1 MKIGIITNAYE
12 VPRIQSLLNYLKDK
26 VEVSLYVEEDIL
38 LDYKKLTFHEDV
50 FFTKG
55 KGYILLT
62 LANMAEDYGRTRGVH
77 VVNDARSVWIAMHR
91 FLHCVVSREAGVRVP
106 EFSLGPSGSTN
117 FGKTIAKN
125 IIDQNHLR
133 NLDILPRV
141 GKNGME
147 VPSIKTGEEAGS
159 DPRVPDYHFYQR
171 FIETEYEYK
180 IYGFG
185 DRLLFYRQVPVL
197 VNPNKMETRIP
208 IEKIPELDRM
218 ARLAMKATGLRIA
231 SMDFLKENDEYY
243 MTDINATP
251 NFNYIPNGAEILG
264 DYLLELARRGM
275 RNEICGIRDEG

>member
-1 MKIGIITNAYE
+1 MRIGIITNSYE
-12 VPRIQSLLNYLKDK
+12 VPRIRSLIEYLEGKA
-26 VEVSLYVEEDIL
+26 EVRFYIEEDIL
-38 LDYKKLTFHEDV
+38 LDYKKLTFDEDV

-62 LANMAEDYGRTRGVH
+62 IAKMAEDHGRNNGIK
-77 VVNDARSVWIAMHR
+77 VVNNARSIWIAIHR
-91 FLHCVVSREAGVRVP
+91 FIHCTVCREAGVRVP
-106 EFSLGPSGSTN
+106 DFSLGPSGSPR
-117 FGKTIAKN
+117 FGRCIAKN

-141 GKNGME
+141 GNDEME
-147 VPSIKTGEEAGS
+147 IPSIMTGEEAGR

-171 FIETEYEYK
+171 FLETEYEYK

-185 DRLLFYRQVPVL
+185 DRLLFYRQKPVL
-197 VNPNKMETRIP
+197 VNPNKMETRVP
-208 IEKIPELDRM
+208 IENIPELDRM

-231 SMDFLKENDEYY
+231 SMDFLKEDDKYY

-264 DYLLELARRGM
+264 DYLLELAR
-275 RNEICGIRDEG
+275 